1 MTARDAEKAA
11 VQPAIS
17 DNPAA
22 IVIASRTTCF
32 RPQRCAVSFPVTE
45 TSTPASPARVNNKVG
60 SGSHHGDPCQ
70 AITVAKKVTPQ
81 ALTAAIS
88 QVWTVY
94 PAIQAMAA
102 RLRNTGR

>member
-1 MTARDAEKAA
+1 MTARDAERAA
-11 VQPAIS
+11 VQPAIN

-45 TSTPASPARVNNKVG
+45 TSTPASPARVNSTVG
-60 SGSHHGDPCQ
+60 SGSHRGDPCQ
-70 AITVAKKVTPQ
+70 AITVAKKVTPH

-94 PAIQAMAA
+94 PAIQAM
-102 RLRNTGR
+102 RSEERRVGK